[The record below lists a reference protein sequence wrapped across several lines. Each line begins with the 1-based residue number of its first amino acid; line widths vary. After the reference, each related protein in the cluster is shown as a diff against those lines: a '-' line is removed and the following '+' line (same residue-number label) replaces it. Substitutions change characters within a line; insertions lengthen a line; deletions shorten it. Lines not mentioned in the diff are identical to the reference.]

1 MDELR
6 VLNSWRH
13 IFASDGV
20 NEASLAKA
28 EVLLEDLP
36 GESPLL
42 LRLAGELEEL
52 KKRHAAPIKKQRSP
66 RAS

>member
-52 KKRHAAPIKKQRSP
+52 KKRHAATSKKHRSP
-66 RAS
+66 RTG